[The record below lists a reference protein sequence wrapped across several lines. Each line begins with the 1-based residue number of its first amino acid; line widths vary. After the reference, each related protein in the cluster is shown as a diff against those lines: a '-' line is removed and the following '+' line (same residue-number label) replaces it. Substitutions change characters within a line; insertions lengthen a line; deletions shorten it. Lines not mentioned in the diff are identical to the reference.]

1 MTVPNCVRVLALLL
15 LGGIVSGCGSSR
27 PRQFVQAHD
36 WQSEDALP
44 TPVPITRAAVPTNA
58 PPDKPQPKP
67 SISQP
72 AAPVPTKARTE
83 TSWVAL
89 NRWCREN
96 GYAAPTCLGLAPL
109 PNYAIAAPKG
119 PLIIHAK
126 NQSAQ
131 WAGLELR
138 LAFAPVMING
148 EPYIHALDL
157 EKTIKPILSN
167 GKLNLRD
174 SSPVIVIDP
183 GHGGENAG
191 AKSVLGNRY
200 EKEFTLDWGRRL
212 ASLLSSN
219 GWHVFLTRTNDS
231 DLALSNR
238 VACADEHKADLFL
251 SLHFNS
257 AAPNEAEA
265 GLETYCLTPIGAPST
280 VTRGFS
286 DDPSEG
292 FPNNAFDIQ
301 NFQFALQVHRA
312 LLQVDGRRDRGVR
325 RARFPGVLQR
335 QQRPAILV
343 EGGYLSNPG
352 EARLIAES
360 GYRQKLAEATA
371 NALESLLPKVE
382 KAETGVHGTALKTS
396 DAL

>member
-1 MTVPNCVRVLALLL
+1 MLL
-15 LGGIVSGCGSSR
+15 LGGIVSGCASSR
-27 PRQFVQAHD
+27 PRQFVHAPD
-36 WQSEDALP
+36 WQSEDAEPAAMPVTRAAPTSVPQEKPLP
-44 TPVPITRAAVPTNA
+44 TPA
-58 PPDKPQPKP
+58 
-67 SISQP
+67 ISQP
-72 AAPVPTKARTE
+72 ALASPIKSSAE
-83 TSWVAL
+83 TWLCL
-89 NRWCREN
+89 NRWCKEN
-96 GYAAPTCLGLAPL
+96 GYAAPTCLGLSPL
-109 PNYAIAAPKG
+109 PTYAIAAPKG
-119 PLIIHAK
+119 ALVIHAK

-138 LAFAPVMING
+138 LSFAPQMING
-148 EPYIHALDL
+148 EPYVHTLDL
-157 EKTIKPILSN
+157 QKTFKPILSN
-167 GKLNLRD
+167 GKMHLNLPD
-174 SSPVIVIDP
+174 NSPVIVIDP
-183 GHGGENAG
+183 GQGGENAG
-191 AKSVLGNRY
+191 TKSVLGNYY
-200 EKEFTLDWGRRL
+200 EKEFTLDWAKRL
-212 ASLLSSN
+212 APLLTSN
-219 GWHVFLTRTNDS
+219 GWRVFLTRTNDS

-312 LLQVDGRRDRGVR
+312 LLQVDGKRDRGVR

-343 EGGYLSNPG
+343 EGGYLSNPR
-352 EARLIAES
+352 EARLIAEPAH
-360 GYRQKLAEATA
+360 RQKLAEALA
-371 NALESLLPKVE
+371 SALESLQSRGE
-382 KAETGVHGTALKTS
+382 NAEAGGQGTGLKTR